1 MSLVALT
8 NLLGP
13 SIFTNIY
20 AVTTKLGVWWLVFV
34 LAGLCTVFNILFS
47 TAFAKRFGTPASE
60 PILNDDDI
68 PPGCATPSQPLGS
81 LTTVSCLSLG
91 LVDQDSAFIV
101 QRLILWVGVGRLRG
115 LSAAVRREGGLLT
128 AGEGA
133 HRAGVARR
141 NLRLLLVG
149 LGARRG
155 GHRGRMLS
163 LRES

>member
-81 LTTVSCLSLG
+81 L
-91 LVDQDSAFIV
+91 A
-101 QRLILWVGVGRLRG
+101 
-115 LSAAVRREGGLLT
+115 
-128 AGEGA
+128 
-133 HRAGVARR
+133 
-141 NLRLLLVG
+141 
-149 LGARRG
+149 
-155 GHRGRMLS
+155 
-163 LRES
+163 ESDT

>member
-91 LVDQDSAFIV
+91 RHNQHSSFSV
-101 QRLILWVGVGRLRG
+101 
-115 LSAAVRREGGLLT
+115 
-128 AGEGA
+128 
-133 HRAGVARR
+133 
-141 NLRLLLVG
+141 
-149 LGARRG
+149 
-155 GHRGRMLS
+155 
-163 LRES
+163 

>member
-81 LTTVSCLSLG
+81 LT
-91 LVDQDSAFIV
+91 SAFIV

-115 LSAAVRREGGLLT
+115 LSAALRRAGGLLT

-149 LGARRG
+149 LGSRRG
-155 GHRGRMLS
+155 GHRGRVLS
-163 LRES
+163 LRER